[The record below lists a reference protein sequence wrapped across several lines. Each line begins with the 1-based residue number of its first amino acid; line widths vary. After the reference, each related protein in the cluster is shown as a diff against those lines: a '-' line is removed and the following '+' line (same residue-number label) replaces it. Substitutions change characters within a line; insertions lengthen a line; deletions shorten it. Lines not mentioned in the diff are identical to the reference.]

1 MNSQKKK
8 ILIEVDPLMA
18 TTTIGLIKGIFP
30 SIIKQLESQSD
41 NKLQFSKVD
50 EMSEV
55 LNEIYEKCIMETNI
69 RQDLSSHVE

>member
-1 MNSQKKK
+1 MTSQKKK
-8 ILIEVDPLMA
+8 IVIEVDPLMA
-18 TTTIGLIKGIFP
+18 TTTIGLIKGIFS
-30 SIIKQLESQSD
+30 SIIKQLELQGD

-69 RQDLSSHVE
+69 RQDLKIT